1 MPRSV
6 LKLRFCGVAA
16 VLAWALISVAQ
27 CQENPAHLTFDVAS
41 IRPSQPGLRGGGMK
55 PLPGGNG
62 YTVINIP
69 VKLMISLMYKVPMR
83 HIEGGADWL
92 NTDFYEIEA
101 RTDHPASI
109 DDLHTMFQNLLA
121 DRFNLKFHKEMKE
134 GPVYALTVE
143 KSGLKMTE
151 NQSGQD
157 LKIPITFGAGGEANG
172 VRVPMQYLCWW
183 LGQQLQRDE
192 RPVIDKTGLDKSYN
206 FTLSFAPE
214 LPPDVP
220 RDSLPPELRDRP
232 SIFDAV
238 KEQLGLKLTPEK
250 GPIENIVI
258 DHVERPSEN

>member
-1 MPRSV
+1 MARDPEPECHPPRRHFKSV
-6 LKLRFCGVAA
+6 LTVAVSRQVLR
-16 VLAWALISVAQ
+16 
-27 CQENPAHLTFDVAS
+27 FDVAS
-41 IRPSQPGLRGGGMK
+41 VRLSEPGLRGGGVK

-69 VKLMISLMYKVPMR
+69 VKLMISLMYRVPMR
-83 HIEGGADWL
+83 HIEGGPDWL
-92 NTDFYEIEA
+92 NTDSYDIEA
-101 RTDHPASI
+101 RTDHPGSI

-121 DRFNLKFHKEMKE
+121 DRFNLKFHKEIKE
-134 GPVYALTVE
+134 GSVYALTVD

-151 NQSGQD
+151 NQSGRD

-172 VRVPMQYLCWW
+172 VRVPMEYFCWW
-183 LGQQLQRDE
+183 LGQQLQSDK

-206 FTLSFAPE
+206 FKLSFAPE

-220 RDSLPPELRDRP
+220 KDSLPPELRDRP

-250 GPIENIVI
+250 GPIESLVI

>member
-1 MPRSV
+1 
-6 LKLRFCGVAA
+6 VAA
-16 VLAWALISVAQ
+16 VLAGALISFAQ
-27 CQENPAHLTFDVAS
+27 CQENPKRLTFDVAS
-41 IRPSQPGLRGGGMK
+41 IRPSQPGLRGGGIK

-83 HIEGGADWL
+83 HIVGGPDWL
-92 NTDFYEIEA
+92 NTDTYDIEA
-101 RTDHPASI
+101 RTDHEASI

-121 DRFNLKFHKEMKE
+121 DRFNLKFHREIKE
-134 GPVYALTVE
+134 GPVYSLIVD

-172 VRVPMQYLCWW
+172 VRVPMKYFCWW

-220 RDSLPPELRDRP
+220 KDSLPPELRDRP
-232 SIFDAV
+232 SIFEALKD
-238 KEQLGLKLTPEK
+238 QLGLKLTPET
-250 GPIENIVI
+250 GPVESLVI